1 MNYLYDDV
9 GDDYDYDYWGS
20 ELSIPEELADFY
32 PKSEY
37 PKDNDSVNSFID
49 LYILIE
55 KLMKMIHFRNE
66 AVDLGARGRAVR
78 AVPVQF
84 ESDLKVLFN

>member
-32 PKSEY
+32 PNIRRTMS
-37 PKDNDSVNSFID
+37 NDSVNSG
-49 LYILIE
+49 
-55 KLMKMIHFRNE
+55 
-66 AVDLGARGRAVR
+66 VV
-78 AVPVQF
+78 
-84 ESDLKVLFN
+84 LKNLS

>member
-1 MNYLYDDV
+1 MYDDV

-20 ELSIPEELADFY
+20 ELSIPEDF
-32 PKSEY
+32 Y

-84 ESDLKVLFN
+84 ESDLKVLLN

>member
-1 MNYLYDDV
+1 MNDLYDDV

-20 ELSIPEELADFY
+20 ELSIPE
-32 PKSEY
+32 EY

-66 AVDLGARGRAVR
+66 AVDLGARGRAV
-78 AVPVQF
+78 P
-84 ESDLKVLFN
+84 S

>member
-1 MNYLYDDV
+1 MNDLYDDV

-32 PKSEY
+32 PNIRRTMS
-37 PKDNDSVNSFID
+37 NDSVNSFID

-66 AVDLGARGRAVR
+66 AVDFGARGRAVR

-84 ESDLKVLFN
+84 ESDLKVLLN